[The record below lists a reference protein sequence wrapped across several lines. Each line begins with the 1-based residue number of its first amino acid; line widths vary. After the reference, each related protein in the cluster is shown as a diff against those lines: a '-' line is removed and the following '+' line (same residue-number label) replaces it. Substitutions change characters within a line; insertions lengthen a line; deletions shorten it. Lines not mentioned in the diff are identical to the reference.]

1 MKYLIVG
8 LGNIGDE
15 YKDTRHNIGFT
26 VLEAFAEA
34 FKADFTDRRYGE
46 VCEIKYKGRTFVLL
60 KPSTFVNL
68 SGNAVNYWMKK
79 EKIPVENLLVIVDDI
94 ALPPGS
100 IRMRPKGNDGG
111 HNGLAHINSM
121 LSTTEYAR
129 IRIGIGSG
137 FRKGSQVNF
146 VLGKWSPEEKK
157 FIDERVAIVVEMI
170 KSFGIVGTEL
180 TMTAFN
186 KFVKIRTSGDE
197 GISPE
202 NMPANNK

>member
-111 HNGLAHINSM
+111 HNGLVHINSM